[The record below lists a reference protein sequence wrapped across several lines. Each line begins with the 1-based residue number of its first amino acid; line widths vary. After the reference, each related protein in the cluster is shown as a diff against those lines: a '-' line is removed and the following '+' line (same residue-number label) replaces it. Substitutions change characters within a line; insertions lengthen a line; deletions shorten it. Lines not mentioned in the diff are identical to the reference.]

1 MSLSSTSYIFNN
13 LKDNPLYVFEIV
25 EKVTLGKITLSSK
38 EVEAIKQTTP
48 KLLDESVD
56 AIRNSISKLLV
67 SPFPHRAI
75 KNLIA
80 LGVSKTILPEVD
92 ALANV
97 EQPPLYHPEGDV
109 LTHTLL
115 LLEHMAY
122 PTVLLG
128 WTALLH
134 DIGKP
139 ATQSFDKD
147 GRIRFFSHEV
157 VGAQIAETILKRFNF
172 PNNEIEIITTA
183 IRNHMK
189 MANVVDMK
197 KQKKLKIISSPTFAL
212 ELELNRLD
220 CIACHGKFDSFLLL
234 LNEYRNQ
241 EIPAKTP
248 PLITGKILLKNGFIP
263 GPKLG
268 KILSLVYDIQ
278 IKDNITSFDEALKI
292 AKEISNKVDLQVQ

>member
-1 MSLSSTSYIFNN
+1 MTLYTKLNIQDSIN
-13 LKDNPLYVFEIV
+13 KNPLAIFDII
-25 EKVTLGKITLSSK
+25 EKFSINEKSFSSK
-38 EVEAIKQTTP
+38 EIEAIKANNP
-48 KLLDESVD
+48 KLLELPFDVLRD
-56 AIRNSISKLLV
+56 SISKLLI
-67 SPFPHRAI
+67 SPKPHISI
-75 KNLIA
+75 KHLIT
-80 LGVSKTILPEVD
+80 LGITDIILPEIN

-122 PTVLLG
+122 PSILLG

-139 ATQSFDKD
+139 ETQSIDET

-157 VGAQIAETILKRFNF
+157 VGAKMAEDILKRFLF
-172 PNNEIEIITTA
+172 PESDIEIITTA

-189 MANVVDMK
+189 MANVIDMK
-197 KQKKLKIISSPTFAL
+197 KQKKLKLISSPSFAL

-220 CIACHGKFDSFLLL
+220 CIACHSKFDSFLQLID
-234 LNEYRNQ
+234 EYRNQ
-241 EIPAKTP
+241 EIPKIK
-248 PLITGKILLKNGFIP
+248 PLITGKILLGNGFSS

-278 IKDNITSFDEALKI
+278 IKNNITSVADALAI
-292 AKEISNKVDLQVQ
+292 AKEISNKVNLQAQ